1 MNESE
6 SRASGRGAF
15 AELKEAVGNL
25 FESVVGLAPDLG
37 FGRDFPRHEM
47 RVEDDG
53 YVVQV
58 ELPGMR
64 REAIEVSVSGRTL
77 NISGKRPKFEPPGE
91 ARMIRSERPYG
102 KFDLSVRLPDE
113 VDTLGVVAKMR
124 DGILEIQ
131 LPKPSASGRSIE
143 VEAAETE
150 PSGPQP
156 SARADEPTAGGAEGQ
171 QQGDES
177 VTMPWEENRPEHG
190 DGETGA
196 ERYE

>member
-1 MNESE
+1 VNESE

-15 AELKEAVGNL
+15 AELKEAVGNI

-47 RVEDDG
+47 RVEDNG

-77 NISGKRPKFEPPGE
+77 TISGKRPKFEPPSE

-124 DGILEIQ
+124 DGILDVQ
-131 LPKPSASGRSIE
+131 LPKPSAGGRSIE
-143 VEAAETE
+143 VETAEAEPPERPPQSPPAGEPRTE
-150 PSGPQP
+150 
-156 SARADEPTAGGAEGQ
+156 SAQSQHERE
-171 QQGDES
+171 ES
-177 VTMPWEENRPEHG
+177 VTMPWEEYKPEHG
-190 DGETGA
+190 GDTGGKH
-196 ERYE
+196 E